1 MDLKDIILT
10 NFGNEFWTD
19 REEMINSIECTEE
32 AELAV
37 VRDDG
42 EYIAIA
48 NYDTDEEVIA
58 YIGDTGRTMWIQ
70 GVK

>member
-19 REEMINSIECTEE
+19 REEMINSIECTEK

-58 YIGDTGRTMWIQ
+58 YIGDTGRTIWIQ

>member
-32 AELAV
+32 VELAV

-58 YIGDTGRTMWIQ
+58 YIGDTGRTIWIQ